1 MTIILAA
8 LSDEQTAL
16 VVDLE
21 HPQLMLTALQ
31 KMYRHVC
38 NTTVGTLKREYM
50 ALYINVCVCGG
61 EGRAAAHPTHT
72 ADAGR
77 SGVLQGLTER
87 RRKTRE
93 TSFKVWVPDWTGY
106 VGLLETCPTFEEL
119 LIKVVS

>member
-50 ALYINVCVCGG
+50 ALYINVCVCVGG
-61 EGRAAAHPTHT
+61 GR
-72 ADAGR
+72 
-77 SGVLQGLTER
+77 GVLQHIR
-87 RRKTRE
+87 HTRLMLADLE
-93 TSFKVWVPDWTGY
+93 CYKVSLSDGEKQEKLPSKSGFQTGPATWACWKR
-106 VGLLETCPTFEEL
+106 VQRLKSC
-119 LIKVVS
+119 